1 MPRRPA
7 SELLPQTTLQA
18 GAHLFVASYII
29 HRTELGRT
37 WRCGFHALLWLSGGA
52 ATLLCDG
59 EALQIKAHSLICL
72 TPGQVYGWQAADEA
86 ARITLVGFEADLFT
100 AGQGQGGLLDV
111 QLLHDLPL
119 FRPQG
124 AVILDGSTNADGLD
138 RVFALS
144 RQRYRQLSEW
154 HSSGSWRVLPQRHE
168 GVLLAYL
175 HVLLV
180 EAATLAPAQVPLQSA
195 TSADLRLSRL
205 FRLYAAQHVLDRFSV
220 AEYARRLYVTPD
232 HLTRAVKRATGRTPS
247 AWLQEQLLT
256 EARRQLVLTDQP
268 VEQVADALNFASASQ
283 FSQWIRTHTGQTPR
297 QLRAQGRGYSTVLSR
312 D

>member
-1 MPRRPA
+1 MPRPPA

-29 HRTELGRT
+29 HKTELGRT
-37 WRCGFHALLWLSGGA
+37 WRCGFHALLWLSGGP

-59 EALQIKAHSLICL
+59 EELQVQPHSLICL
-72 TPGQVYGWQAADEA
+72 TPGQVYGWQTADET

-111 QLLHDLPL
+111 HLLHDLPL
-119 FRPQG
+119 FRPEG
-124 AVILDGSTNADGLD
+124 AAILNVSTNADGLD

-154 HSSGSWRVLPQRHE
+154 HSSGSWRVLPRRHE

-180 EAATLAPAQVPLQSA
+180 EAATLAPAQVPPQSA

-205 FRLYAAQHVLDRFSV
+205 FRLYVAQHVLDRFSV
-220 AEYARRLYVTPD
+220 AEYARRLHVTPD
-232 HLTRAVKRATGRTPS
+232 HLTRAVRRATGQTPS
-247 AWLQEQLLT
+247 AWLQERLLT
-256 EARRQLVLTDQP
+256 EARRRLVLTDQP
-268 VEQVADALNFASASQ
+268 VEQVAVTLNFASASQ
-283 FSQWIRTHTGQTPR
+283 FSQWVRTHTGQTPR
-297 QLRAQGRGYSTVLSR
+297 QLRAQGRGHSTVLSG